1 MEFWDIV
8 RILLDLIIIYIVIS
22 MIIKFVKQGF
32 RK

>member
-8 RILLDLIIIYIVIS
+8 RILLDLIIIYIVMS